1 MKNLLQMQ
9 ISFQRLKFSSKGL
22 STVVNESRPRKILWS
37 IPSSDYFP
45 CALSSPWCQP
55 VDLRSR
61 AQNLRSTWAKGS
73 VYSKQHLR
81 FTKCKLGSFFFLT
94 EYFPKGE
101 KNQQRCACVQ
111 SGKLNSWQKLILH
124 STVNECDEIKIDSEP
139 NLWKTELA
147 SGSYIWKNIFR
158 IPRLCFFVRLLHN
171 CLQ

>member
-1 MKNLLQMQ
+1 MRADQE
-9 ISFQRLKFSSKGL
+9 R
-22 STVVNESRPRKILWS
+22 
-37 IPSSDYFP
+37 SSDLSHQVTTSLVPYHLLDANPWTF
-45 CALSSPWCQP
+45 ALVPKTSEAPGQKAVYTANSIYVSQ
-55 VDLRSR
+55 S
-61 AQNLRSTWAKGS
+61 ANL
-73 VYSKQHLR
+73 VP
-81 FTKCKLGSFFFLT
+81 FFFLT

-139 NLWKTELA
+139 NLCKTELA

-158 IPRLCFFVRLLHN
+158 SPRLCFFVRLLHN